1 MQRHKLDAES
11 QVAEST
17 IYVIFRV
24 FDLGKDTMNLRI
36 YIDPESLRVQDRLRF
51 SPESYNVVPGAS

>member
-1 MQRHKLDAES
+1 MQRYKLAAQS
-11 QVAEST
+11 PVAESK

-36 YIDPESLRVQDRLRF
+36 YIDPESLRLQDRLRF
-51 SPESYNVVPGAS
+51 APESYNVVPVAS